1 MLSAQVAEGVL
12 PGPQLE
18 PQEESQHSTPPTET
32 MEDDSTNKTEIRS
45 TTQIEPQVP
54 DASTTRKSSTPK
66 PAEKAA
72 EIRADTPKISVK
84 IRSQANAGGKSSVTE
99 EPKPVLAKPA
109 EKPKKT
115 TYSLARLLR
124 ESPNGYVLQLFGVRN
139 HDAATKYI
147 AKHNITADS
156 TVVASM
162 HEGSPWY
169 VVIYGQYGSR
179 AKASEAI
186 PGISQKLPSVKHWPR
201 PICQTKI
208 VFCYK

>member
-1 MLSAQVAEGVL
+1 
-12 PGPQLE
+12 
-18 PQEESQHSTPPTET
+18 
-32 MEDDSTNKTEIRS
+32 MEDASTNETEIRS
-45 TTQIEPQVP
+45 SAQIEPQVP
-54 DASTTRKSSTPK
+54 EASTTRESSTPK

-72 EIRADTPKISVK
+72 ETQVDTPKISVK
-84 IRSQANAGGKSSVTE
+84 IRSQANTGEKPSVTG
-99 EPKPVLAKPA
+99 EPKPVLPKPA
-109 EKPKKT
+109 KKPKKT

-147 AKHNITADS
+147 AKHKITADS

-169 VVIYGQYGSR
+169 VVIYGQYVSR

-186 PGISQKLPSVKHWPR
+186 PGISQKLPSVKPWPR
-201 PICQTKI
+201 PISSLK
-208 VFCYK
+208 